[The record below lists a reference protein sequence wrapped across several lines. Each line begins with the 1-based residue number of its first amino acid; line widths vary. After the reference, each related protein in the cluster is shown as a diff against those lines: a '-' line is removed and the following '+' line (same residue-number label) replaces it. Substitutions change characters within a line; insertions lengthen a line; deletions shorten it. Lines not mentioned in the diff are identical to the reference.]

1 MPKKTWRQHAAVL
14 LTALTTATGA
24 LTLGPTS
31 TASAAP
37 VSRFSPALGRVA
49 VHLAAQQ
56 KGRPYVWGAASPR
69 RGFDCSGLVSY
80 VYRTR
85 LHRPLGRSADQQY
98 HQSIR
103 VSHRAMRPGDLV
115 FFLARGHAYHVGIY
129 AGHGYMWDAPHS
141 GARVHKHK
149 LYHAQWRFGRLIHW
163 S

>member
-14 LTALTTATGA
+14 LTALATATGA

-115 FFLARGHAYHVGIY
+115 FFLSRGHAYHVGIY
-129 AGHGYMWDAPHS
+129 AGRNRMWHAPHK
-141 GARVHKHK
+141 GARVRLVRIWTTH
-149 LYHAQWRFGRLIHW
+149 WVGGRVR
-163 S
+163 